1 MKAQRKGNVVTA
13 VVANAPASHMTSV
26 LRDAADVVLSKKS
39 RKDSRSAEMA
49 NPVIKA
55 IDAYACK

>member
-1 MKAQRKGNVVTA
+1 M
-13 VVANAPASHMTSV
+13 ANAPASHMTSV